1 MSDALRVALV
11 GNPNCGKTS
20 LFNQLTGTRQ
30 KVANYAGVTVE
41 RKTGFFE
48 LPSSKTV
55 RVLDLPGTYSLNAT
69 SPDEA
74 ISRDVCLGKVEGEEL
89 QDAFLCVV
97 DATNLKLHLGLVLE
111 VLELGRPVLIVLNM
125 MDEARRRGIQVNAQK
140 LAERLGVPVVETVA
154 VRNSGVENLKTALEQ
169 HKFSVPHTEMSG
181 LKGNH
186 HQKIEAILKDV
197 VHSGEQADKRA
208 DFLDKIFLHPV
219 LGLLSLAVLM
229 FMVFQSVFA
238 WAAPFMDGIDAL
250 FGWLGE
256 FVGAHIS
263 QPLLHSLVVD
273 GIIAGAG
280 SVVVFLPQILIL
292 FFFILVLEES
302 GYLPRA
308 AFLLDKLMFKAGLS
322 GRAFIPLLSSFAC
335 AIPGIM
341 ATRSINDPRDRF
353 TTIMVAPLMTCSAR
367 LPVYAL
373 LIGAFVPSQTVWG
386 IFNLQGLVL
395 FGLYMAGIV
404 SALVV
409 SFVMQFFQ
417 KDKSQHALLMELP
430 SYRFP
435 NLKSVGIGLLDR
447 GKIFLKRVGGIIF
460 ALSILLWFLCT
471 FPQPPAG
478 ATMPDIDYSI
488 AGMLGHLIQPIFAPI
503 GFSWQICIALIPAM
517 AAREVVVAALGTVY
531 ALSAAGGDDAVAQ
544 SLSQLISSSSTG
556 WSVAT
561 GLSLLVWFIYAPH
574 CLATLATVRRET
586 GSWKNV
592 GIMTAYLFG
601 LAYLMSFITY
611 QVASRIFT

>member
-20 LFNQLTGTRQ
+20 LFNHLTGTRQ

-41 RKTGFFE
+41 RKVGHFQ
-48 LPSSKTV
+48 LPSGKNV
-55 RVLDLPGTYSLNAT
+55 RVLDLPGTYSLKAT
-69 SPDEA
+69 SPDEE
-74 ISRDVCLGKVEGEEL
+74 ITRDVCQGKIAEEGQ

-111 VLELGRPVLIVLNM
+111 VIELGRPILVVLNM
-125 MDEARRRGIQVNAQK
+125 MDEARRRGIQINTQK
-140 LAERLGVPVVETVA
+140 LSERLGVPVVETVA
-154 VRNSGVENLKTALEQ
+154 VRNSGIENLLHALDQ
-169 HKFSVPHTEMSG
+169 GKYTVPQTELSG
-181 LKGNH
+181 LTGEH
-186 HQKIEAILKDV
+186 HQKIEVIFKDV
-197 VHSGEQADKRA
+197 VNFNDQEDKRT

-219 LGLLSLAVLM
+219 LGLLSLAVMM
-229 FMVFQSVFA
+229 FIVFQAVFA
-238 WAAPFMDGIDAL
+238 WAAPFMDGIETF

-256 FVGAHIS
+256 TLGEHIS
-263 QPLLHSLVVD
+263 QPLLQSLVVD

-280 SVVVFLPQILIL
+280 GVVVFLPQILIL

-341 ATRSINDPRDRF
+341 ATRSISDHRDRF

-373 LIGAFVPSQTVWG
+373 LIAAFIPTQTVWG

-404 SALVV
+404 SALCV
-409 SFVMQFFQ
+409 SMVMKFLQ
-417 KDKSQHALLMELP
+417 KDKSQHALLLELP
-430 SYRFP
+430 SYRIP
-435 NLKSVGIGLLDR
+435 DLRSVGIGLLDR
-447 GKIFLKRVGGIIF
+447 AKIFLKRVGGIIF

-471 FPQPPAG
+471 FPQAPDG
-478 ATMPDIDYSI
+478 ATQPAIDYSF
-488 AGMLGHLIQPIFAPI
+488 AGMLGHLLQPIFAPV
-503 GFSWQICIALIPAM
+503 GFNWQIVVALIPAM

-531 ALSAAGGDDAVAQ
+531 ALSGADDDAVAQ
-544 SLSQLISSSSTG
+544 GLSHLISADGTG
-556 WSVAT
+556 WSLAT

-586 GSWKNV
+586 GSWKHV
-592 GIMTAYLFG
+592 AVMTAYLFG
-601 LAYLMSFITY
+601 LAYLMSFFTY
-611 QVASRIFT
+611 QIASRIWG

>member
-1 MSDALRVALV
+1 MSDALRIALV

-20 LFNQLTGTRQ
+20 LFNHLTGTRQ

-41 RKTGFFE
+41 RKVGHFQ
-48 LPSSKTV
+48 LPSGRAV

-69 SPDEA
+69 SPDEV
-74 ISRDVCLGKVEGEEL
+74 ITRDVCLGKIAEEGQ

-111 VLELGRPVLIVLNM
+111 MIELGRPILLVLNM
-125 MDEARRRGIQVNAQK
+125 MDEARRRGIQINTQK
-140 LAERLGVPVVETVA
+140 LSQRLGVAVVETVA
-154 VRNSGVENLKTALEQ
+154 VRNAGIENLLHALDQE
-169 HKFSVPHTEMSG
+169 KYGVPQTELSG
-181 LKGNH
+181 LTGTH
-186 HQKIEAILKDV
+186 HQKIDMIFKDV
-197 VHSGEQADKRA
+197 VQYVDQGDKRT
-208 DFLDKIFLHPV
+208 DFLDRIFLHPV
-219 LGLLSLAVLM
+219 LGLLSLALM
-229 FMVFQSVFA
+229 MFIVFQAVFA
-238 WAAPFMDGIDAL
+238 WAAPFMDGIEGF

-256 FVGAHIS
+256 VVGTVIT

-280 SVVVFLPQILIL
+280 GVVVFLPQILIL

-308 AFLLDKLMFKAGLS
+308 AFLLDKLMFQAGLS

-335 AIPGIM
+335 AVPGIM
-341 ATRSINDPRDRF
+341 ATRSISDPRDRF

-373 LIGAFVPSQTVWG
+373 LIAAFIPEKMIWG

-404 SALVV
+404 SALCV
-409 SFVMQFFQ
+409 SFLMKFLQ
-417 KDKSQHALLMELP
+417 KDKSQHALLLELP

-435 NLKSVGIGLLDR
+435 DLKSVGIGLLDR
-447 GKIFLKRVGGIIF
+447 AKIFLKRVGGIIF

-471 FPQPPAG
+471 FPQPPEGTTLPA
-478 ATMPDIDYSI
+478 IDYSF
-488 AGMLGHLIQPIFAPI
+488 AGMLGHLIQPVFAPI
-503 GFSWQICIALIPAM
+503 GFNWQICIALIPAM

-531 ALSAAGGDDAVAQ
+531 ALSATSDDAVAQ
-544 SLSQLISSSSTG
+544 GLSHLISADGSG
-556 WSVAT
+556 WSLAT

-586 GSWKNV
+586 GSWKHV
-592 GIMTAYLFG
+592 AVMTAYLFG
-601 LAYLMSFITY
+601 LAYLASFVTY
-611 QVASRIFT
+611 QIASHYWG